1 MMWLHDVLAKKILLM
16 LLILPSIVLPFSIL
30 GTGSMSAYA
39 EFDKSG
45 NYVCNP
51 FGRSVETN
59 IYLDVVHRIN
69 DRMTLYMKTNPNATA
84 LQQHDVL
91 MQDQKTW
98 DLYNKSRTCLTDVI
112 GANPDDIISL
122 TQDVQQ
128 AITIPEFGVL
138 TSMVVM
144 VAILGSIIVY
154 RKFF

>member
-144 VAILGSIIVY
+144 VAILGSIVVY